1 MFQYNEVHVHVFFA
15 SANFRK
21 FVDAKKE
28 AYVHPSIVFLYCS
41 VRTHRILTVQCRLV
55 PENGYGT
62 KQYRSNELFVPVPSI
77 QYNTVHYTVSF
88 TVGKSILKNIPIT
101 KKNSKIPEF
110 YDFTVHNVRWYNVL
124 FFILDLSLFISL
136 QPTQITSSQHFK
148 SEELLNSSNF
158 DENHFQQFFTILK
171 GTTKLCL

>member
-28 AYVHPSIVFLYCS
+28 AYVHPSIVFLYDS

-110 YDFTVHNVRWYNVL
+110 YDFLPYIMYGSITYC
-124 FFILDLSLFISL
+124 FFYLRPLTIHFIAAYIDHKFS
-136 QPTQITSSQHFK
+136 TFQIRRAFK
-148 SEELLNSSNF
+148 
-158 DENHFQQFFTILK
+158 FFK
-171 GTTKLCL
+171 F